1 VQVDSSILP
10 KPLFNETV
18 NKMRKLFMSGKSFNI
33 VIYVAWMGLLLVFS
47 SNMWAQE
54 VVPGC
59 VATGALAYENWT
71 KEDSGGTGSLP
82 SDVLNQDYIRCKA
95 CHGWDRLGTDGGYVR
110 RSRKDTRSNAGAGD
124 GDSTSR
130 AIMGPVTPA
139 MIGHSG
145 TGRSYVQGSGS
156 WVALDDTAS
165 AANTAAHANG
175 YTLGNQH
182 PDFIAGGGITTDQI
196 DCLDEFLNFEDGAWD
211 AYFADINPST
221 EPVLYTIVD
230 TADAAAGEAF
240 YGANCA
246 GCHSADPADEG
257 GFDPDGGM
265 LAYLAKDGKFSEFSH
280 KVRWGIADTVMTR
293 DDIGSPTS
301 ADVANMMLW
310 LQQLGGTGFAMN
322 PGLTGTWWNGLER
335 SGEGF
340 PLEVGFS
347 GGEMILWAT
356 FFTYDSAGNQAWL
369 TAFGTVS
376 GNTVDVEVFLPEG
389 PMWGDDFDPAD
400 GTSIPWGIGSFTF
413 SSCDLGAMDLAPNA
427 AARADGFTNL
437 SYPLKRFSDFV
448 VSGIDCP
455 TPN

>member
-1 VQVDSSILP
+1 VQVDSSILR

-18 NKMRKLFMSGKSFNI
+18 NKMRRLFMSGKSFKF

-156 WVALDDTAS
+156 WVALDDAAS

-257 GFDPDGGM
+257 GFDPGGGI
-265 LAYLAKDGKFSEFSH
+265 LAYLAQDGKFSEFSH
-280 KVRWGIADTVMTR
+280 KARWGIADTAMTR

-322 PGLTGTWWNGLER
+322 PGLTGTWWDSDR

-340 PLEVGFS
+340 LMEFGFA
-347 GGEMILWAT
+347 GGGQFL
-356 FFTYDSAGNQAWL
+356 FGSFYTYDSTGNQAWL
-369 TAFGTVS
+369 TVQSTSMDGTTV
-376 GNTVDVEVFLPEG
+376 NVDVFITDG
-389 PMWGDDFDPAD
+389 AMWGADFDSAD
-400 GTSIPWGIGSFTF
+400 VNTTLWGTGSFTF
-413 SSCDLGAMDLAPNA
+413 PTCTSGSVSLMPNQAMQGA
-427 AARADGFTNL
+427 GFTALAYDL
-437 SYPLKRFSDFV
+437 SRDLIE
-448 VSGIDCP
+448 SGIQCP

>member
-1 VQVDSSILP
+1 VQLDSSILL

-18 NKMRKLFMSGKSFNI
+18 NKMRRLFMSGKSFNF
-33 VIYVAWMGLLLVFS
+33 VISVAWMGLLLVFS

-82 SDVLNQDYIRCKA
+82 SDVLDQDYIRCKA

-110 RSRKDTRSNAGAGD
+110 RSRKDTRPNAGAGD

-156 WVALDDTAS
+156 WVALEDTAS

-182 PDFIAGGGITTDQI
+182 PDFIASGGITTDQI

-265 LAYLAKDGKFSEFSH
+265 LTYLAQDGKFSEFSH
-280 KVRWGIADTVMTR
+280 KARWGIADTAMTR

-322 PGLTGTWWNGLER
+322 PGLTGTWWDSDR

-340 PLEVGFS
+340 LMEFGFA
-347 GGEMILWAT
+347 GGGQFL
-356 FFTYDSAGNQAWL
+356 FGSFYTYDSAGNQAWL
-369 TAFGTVS
+369 TVQSTSMDGTTV
-376 GNTVDVEVFLPEG
+376 NVDVFITDG
-389 PMWGDDFDPAD
+389 AMWGADFDSAD
-400 GTSIPWGIGSFTF
+400 VNTTLWGTGSFTF
-413 SSCDLGAMDLAPNA
+413 PTCTSGSVSLMPNQAMQGE
-427 AARADGFTNL
+427 GFTTLAYDL
-437 SYPLKRFSDFV
+437 SRDLIE
-448 VSGIDCP
+448 SGIQCP